1 MVSPFLY
8 RGIAPRL
15 TQEFFMRARKLITLL
30 TLVAAVLT
38 VVACGQKGPLRQ
50 AHVPTTLLI
59 TA

>member
-1 MVSPFLY
+1 
-8 RGIAPRL
+8 
-15 TQEFFMRARKLITLL
+15 MRARKLITLL

-50 AHVPTTLLI
+50 AHVPTKLLI